1 MAQGRGFKSLQSPG
15 LSRTDTLERS
25 RAGWEMGPRQK
36 RARLLEEPESHVSVS
51 AGTGVSLA
59 SGRALRLWPCCLSGR
74 WRLQWSG
81 TWQVQ
86 AGPLSHSTFLCPSLY
101 LPKGRGRQARA
112 AVPVHCGRARSLHPA
127 SASAQA
133 PGKAAQRGTLPL
145 GLKELIRDRLAR
157 RQQEQAEL
165 EPGAGCVSESRRP
178 DCGAVS
184 LARLSVRIT

>member
-59 SGRALRLWPCCLSGR
+59 SGRALRLWPCCPSGR

-86 AGPLSHSTFLCPSLY
+86 AGPLSHSTFLCLA
-101 LPKGRGRQARA
+101 LPAQRARPAGRGCCTCAL
-112 AVPVHCGRARSLHPA
+112 RAR
-127 SASAQA
+127 
-133 PGKAAQRGTLPL
+133 PGPCIPPLPL
-145 GLKELIRDRLAR
+145 LGRQERLHRGGCCLWALKN
-157 RQQEQAEL
+157 
-165 EPGAGCVSESRRP
+165 
-178 DCGAVS
+178 
-184 LARLSVRIT
+184 

>member
-59 SGRALRLWPCCLSGR
+59 SGRALRLWPCCPSGR
-74 WRLQWSG
+74 WRLQWSR

-86 AGPLSHSTFLCPSLY
+86 AGPLSHSTFLCLA
-101 LPKGRGRQARA
+101 LPALRHGQ
-112 AVPVHCGRARSLHPA
+112 VPA
-127 SASAQA
+127 SRHCLCSGARKGCTEGDAASG
-133 PGKAAQRGTLPL
+133 P
-145 GLKELIRDRLAR
+145 
-157 RQQEQAEL
+157 
-165 EPGAGCVSESRRP
+165 
-178 DCGAVS
+178 
-184 LARLSVRIT
+184 